1 MEEIALNKNAEGCFV
16 EINLSNKEKWLLS
29 CWNNPTKMQMSNHL
43 LELSQNT
50 NLYLTKYDR
59 LLFLGDFKARA
70 DDSSVK
76 TFLF

>member
-1 MEEIALNKNAEGCFV
+1 
-16 EINLSNKEKWLLS
+16 
-29 CWNNPTKMQMSNHL
+29 MQMSNRL
-43 LELSQNT
+43 SELSQNT

>member
-1 MEEIALNKNAEGCFV
+1 
-16 EINLSNKEKWLLS
+16 
-29 CWNNPTKMQMSNHL
+29 MSNRL

-70 DDSSVK
+70 DDLRLLRRNK
-76 TFLF
+76 FRQ

>member
-1 MEEIALNKNAEGCFV
+1 MEEIALNKNTEGFFV
-16 EINLSNKEKWLLS
+16 EINLGNKEKWLLS
-29 CWNNPTKMQMSNHL
+29 CWNNLTKMQMSNRL